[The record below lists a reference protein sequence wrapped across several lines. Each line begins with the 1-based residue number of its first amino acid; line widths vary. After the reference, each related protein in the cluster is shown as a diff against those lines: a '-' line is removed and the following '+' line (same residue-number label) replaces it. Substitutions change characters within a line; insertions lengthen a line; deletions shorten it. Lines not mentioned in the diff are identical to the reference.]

1 MKVYS
6 IMQHLYHL
14 PIHNSRIQL
23 YIIIPTLKY
32 YWEKKKKGRQNI
44 NKHKLIDDPDMWVT
58 RTELKNYYDLC
69 VKERRWQYVKI
80 YQKGEIKKKWITI
93 KELMASTSDQIEETW
108 ITYDIVLETILKR
121 NKISEKTWCL
131 RHWTSIMKDSD
142 S

>member
-1 MKVYS
+1 
-6 IMQHLYHL
+6 MQHLYCL

-32 YWEKKKKGRQNI
+32 YWEKKKKGRENI

-58 RTELKNYYDLC
+58 RTEMKNYYDLC

-108 ITYDIVLETILKR
+108 ITYDIALETIL
-121 NKISEKTWCL
+121 
-131 RHWTSIMKDSD
+131 
-142 S
+142 